1 MARLRMNDE
10 YRKKIINRYIDHA
23 EKEDTLEKQAF
34 DTCRIEVE
42 DNYGKAFALAK
53 EVVQRSYCPYD
64 VQLCQML
71 KDRYGSAGAVVETDN
86 WFYF

>member
-1 MARLRMNDE
+1 MIEIVKQITIDRKEIIMARLRMNDD

-42 DNYGKAFALAK
+42 DN
-53 EVVQRSYCPYD
+53 
-64 VQLCQML
+64 
-71 KDRYGSAGAVVETDN
+71 
-86 WFYF
+86 